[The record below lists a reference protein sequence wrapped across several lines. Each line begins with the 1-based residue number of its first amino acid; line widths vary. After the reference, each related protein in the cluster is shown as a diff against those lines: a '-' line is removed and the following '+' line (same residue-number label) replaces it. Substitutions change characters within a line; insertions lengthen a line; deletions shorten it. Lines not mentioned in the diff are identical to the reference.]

1 MKGVRRTAAVIFA
14 LIVFFAML
22 SSAVT
27 VIAHGDHQCTG
38 TGCRECRVIWA
49 AAQNARALGV
59 VLTAVFLALTA
70 LRVGMVRR
78 LKDSVIEEIVSN
90 EGA

>member
-1 MKGVRRTAAVIFA
+1 M
-14 LIVFFAML
+14 
-22 SSAVT
+22 
-27 VIAHGDHQCTG
+27 
-38 TGCRECRVIWA
+38 GCRECRVIWA